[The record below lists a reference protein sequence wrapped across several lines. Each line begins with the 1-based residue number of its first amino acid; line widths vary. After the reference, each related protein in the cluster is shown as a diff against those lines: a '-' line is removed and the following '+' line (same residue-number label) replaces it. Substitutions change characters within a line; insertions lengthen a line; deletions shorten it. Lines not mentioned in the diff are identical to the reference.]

1 MIRACEREGI
11 APGGSQQGFRW
22 SFGAEPDRAL
32 YTQDHAAGPIWREVD
47 QGDSLDT
54 WMMGHIMGMIGGVV
68 DIRADITMG
77 VAVRFHGFDN
87 GPNDMRMRCRS
98 HDRRGEQRGKDQGD
112 ERRQPCDWPFP
123 HGSKFAPV
131 WLMRAKDE
139 VRHLGA
145 ASFAHEGGC
154 STAEGRCRGR

>member
-1 MIRACEREGI
+1 
-11 APGGSQQGFRW
+11 
-22 SFGAEPDRAL
+22 
-32 YTQDHAAGPIWREVD
+32 
-47 QGDSLDT
+47 
-54 WMMGHIMGMIGGVV
+54 MGHVMGMIGGVV

-87 GPNDMRMRCRS
+87 GANDMRMCRLS
-98 HDRRGEQRGKDQGD
+98 HDRRGEQRSKDQGD
-112 ERRQPCDWPFP
+112 ERRQLCDWPLS

-154 STAEGRCRGR
+154 SMAEDRCRGR